1 MEYWVNFVYL
11 ACFFCAF
18 TWYRR
23 FILEQYHIS
32 YLHYGIGLIEA
43 LILAKVILVGDFL
56 HLGRGL
62 EERRLIVPTLYKTV
76 MFTLFVGLFAVLEH
90 MVGALLHGKGLAGG
104 WQELAGLNKYEL
116 FARCL
121 VTFFTFIPFFA
132 FKELGR
138 VIGAGKILELFFR
151 KKSARSVPFSGPG
164 SEQPAH

>member
-18 TWYRR
+18 AWYRR
-23 FILEQYHIS
+23 FILAQYHIS

-43 LILAKVILVGDFL
+43 LILAKVILIGDFL

-62 EERRLIVPTLYKTV
+62 EEKPLMIPTLYKTV
-76 MFTLFVGLFAVLEH
+76 MFTLFVGLFAVLESF
-90 MVGALLHGKGLAGG
+90 VGALLRGKGLAGG
-104 WQELAGLNKYEL
+104 WQELGDVSKYEL

-121 VTFFTFIPFFA
+121 VTFFSFIPFFA

-138 VIGAGKILELFFR
+138 VIGEGKILELFFHR
-151 KKSARSVPFSGPG
+151 RSPGSEPSGGAR